1 MQEFKPDAEYDL
13 VALCWCLGYICNGE
27 VVAFLKQCKAALR
40 GDQMAVTGAT
50 EPKAYIIVIDNVPDA
65 AIHSQ
70 DKQGEQRLRN
80 PEKFEQ
86 LFEEAGLKI
95 HGEPMDAELGEHA
108 LNIRA
113 WKLY

>member
-13 VALCWCLGYICNGE
+13 VALCWCLGYICDEE
-27 VVAFLKQCKAALR
+27 VVAFLKQCKTSLR

-50 EPKAYIIVIDNVPDA
+50 EHKAFIIVLDNLPDP

-70 DKQGEQRLRN
+70 DKQGEQRLRS
-80 PEKFEQ
+80 PEKLEQ
-86 LFEEAGLKI
+86 LFKEADLTI
-95 HGEPMDAELGEHA
+95 HGEPIDADLGENA